1 MTIQNAR
8 VFLALCCYF
17 SRSLLLKNKAELRW
31 SLQSLWLEIWVSW
44 TNRNTQIEC
53 YWTKILCTKGTK
65 WPFFCFSSLEH
76 NILKKSKY
84 FLKSRYGINNWTFLI
99 LMDFVLVSLMC
110 FLSRLSLQSFLLL
123 IFLFPKNY
131 SDLLHCYR

>member
-1 MTIQNAR
+1 MTIQNAS
-8 VFLALCCYF
+8 VFLALYCYF
-17 SRSLLLKNKAELRW
+17 SRLLLLKNKAELRW

-65 WPFFCFSSLEH
+65 WPFFCFLSLEH

-99 LMDFVLVSLMC
+99 LMDFFFSEFDVLFIKVILAIIFVVNFFISKKL
-110 FLSRLSLQSFLLL
+110 FWFTPLL
-123 IFLFPKNY
+123 
-131 SDLLHCYR
+131 